1 MLIVCV
7 RRESWTT
14 QEPISSHA
22 FLTRGEVE
30 GPGGDDGYRKG
41 GDERGVDA
49 EGQVKCRDLGFGLK
63 VDQ

>member
-1 MLIVCV
+1 MPSL
-7 RRESWTT
+7 
-14 QEPISSHA
+14 QG
-22 FLTRGEVE
+22 GEIE

>member
-1 MLIVCV
+1 MLGGNPGLP
-7 RRESWTT
+7 RS
-14 QEPISSHA
+14 QSHHMPS
-22 FLTRGEVE
+22 LQGGEIE